1 MLANNRPHGG
11 LVLDAGPLALEPLD
25 CLPPLPPSQRP
36 PVWLALD
43 EVVDPQ
49 NLGAVLRS
57 AHYLGAAGVVV
68 CARNSAPLSSVVS
81 KASAG
86 ALESMA
92 VHACR
97 SMPRFLER
105 SAANGW
111 LALGASTERAA
122 VPVTALPR
130 SAPTILV
137 LGNEGAGLRTTVRR
151 ACVDMVRIP
160 GALDSAND
168 DSGDATLAI
177 QGDDHDDTAGVDEDD
192 EDKDADDSTYE
203 LDSGGNSGTLG
214 AGAVDS
220 LNVSVAAG
228 ILLHELLNRA
238 PAPEAMA
245 ETGAVAELMHSPGLV
260 PQDTVSLHSGSHS
273 AKDTEASVQMA

>member
-11 LVLDAGPLALEPLD
+11 LVLDVGPLALEPLD
-25 CLPPLPPSQRP
+25 CLPPLAASQRP

-68 CARNSAPLSSVVS
+68 CARNSAPLSGVVS

-86 ALESMA
+86 ALEFMA
-92 VHACR
+92 VHVCR

-160 GALDSAND
+160 GALDSAHD
-168 DSGDATLAI
+168 DNGDAAF
-177 QGDDHDDTAGVDEDD
+177 QGDDHDNTSGIDEDN

-203 LDSGGNSGTLG
+203 LDGGGNGGTLG
-214 AGAVDS
+214 VGGVDS

-238 PAPEAMA
+238 PAPEALT
-245 ETGAVAELMHSPGLV
+245 ENGAVAELMHSPVLV
-260 PQDTVSLHSGSHS
+260 PHDTVSLHNSSHS
-273 AKDTEASVQMA
+273 AEGTEASVQMA

>member
-11 LVLDAGPLALEPLD
+11 LVLDVGPLALEPLD
-25 CLPPLPPSQRP
+25 CLPPLPASQRP

-68 CARNSAPLSSVVS
+68 CARNSAPLSGVVS

-86 ALESMA
+86 ALEFMA

-151 ACVDMVRIP
+151 ACVDM
-160 GALDSAND
+160 LD
-168 DSGDATLAI
+168 
-177 QGDDHDDTAGVDEDD
+177 
-192 EDKDADDSTYE
+192 
-203 LDSGGNSGTLG
+203 GGSNGSTLG
-214 AGAVDS
+214 IGAVDS

-238 PAPEAMA
+238 PAPEAMT

-260 PQDTVSLHSGSHS
+260 PHDTISLHNGSHS
-273 AKDTEASVQMA
+273 ANDTEASVQMA